1 MSWKKSSLTLWKEAT
16 MASNSTL
23 QLVDERGWRSGFANM
38 MRLENGRWWRTR
50 RWWVQSLIWLVVLN
64 GLLVF
69 ALWIGPMIEA
79 GEAGSGAVEAS
90 WRVNMSDEE
99 AAEAF
104 TVVLALMGT
113 LPVFG
118 VLIMTQGALVD
129 EKQSG
134 TAAWTLSSPV
144 SRSGFVL
151 AKLIANAIGFLV
163 TVVVLQG
170 LIAHLLFLLGAGR
183 FLPPMPIAV
192 ALSLHALHLLFYLC
206 LALMLGALFNSRG
219 PVLAIPIAVLI
230 GQNILEGL
238 ARGFAPWFPWDILPR
253 HVPELA
259 MIAAQGNPLPSF
271 VPIVS
276 VAVFSLMFVGLA
288 IWRFE
293 REEF

>member
-1 MSWKKSSLTLWKEAT
+1 

-23 QLVDERGWRSGFANM
+23 QLVNERGWRSGFANM

-69 ALWIGPMIEA
+69 ALWIAPRIEA
-79 GEAGSGAVEAS
+79 GEAGTGAVQAS
-90 WRVNMSDEE
+90 WRVNMTDEE
-99 AAEAF
+99 AVEVF
-104 TVVLALMGT
+104 TVVLTLMGT

-118 VLIMTQGALVD
+118 VLIMTQGAIVD

-144 SRSGFVL
+144 SRTGFIL
-151 AKLIANAIGFLV
+151 SKLMANGIGFLV

-170 LIAHLLFLLGAGR
+170 LIAYLLFLLGVGR
-183 FLPPMPIAV
+183 FLPPMPIV
-192 ALSLHALHLLFYLC
+192 GALGLHALHLLFYLC
-206 LALMLGALFNSRG
+206 LTVMLGAFFNSRG

-230 GQNILEGL
+230 GQNMLEGL
-238 ARGFAPWFPWDILPR
+238 AKGFAPWFPWDILPR
-253 HVPELA
+253 HLPELA
-259 MIAAQGNPLPSF
+259 MIAAQGDPLPSF
-271 VPIVS
+271 VPIIAV
-276 VAVFSLMFVGLA
+276 VVFSVMFVGLA